1 MTARACGVT
10 LRILR
15 WTWKNGHLCRPFIVP
30 AKESDTAALV
40 GFCRALCSTP
50 LPPQVIKHPGKEL
63 TMRSL
68 AEMGFSETQAEM
80 VYDGAKKNRCKHDA
94 PILVGLF
101 ALGLNP
107 TSVVK
112 ILEKCPE
119 LYAVKGS
126 QLQQRIT
133 NLRKLGLLEGSLQR
147 VISHYPQILTLPVKR
162 VSGVSRLL
170 KEKCQFTTQQMTDI
184 LRDSP
189 HIVQE
194 EHARLEYMFQ
204 YAYFRMGCRQAEMV
218 KAKLFRLSMEELQCR
233 HGFLERRGLYQTPD
247 KKGQTLILN
256 PRLKDFLL
264 ISEETYLSKI
274 AMATQEEFDV
284 FRKLMAREQEEE
296 RQQEHDDDDDDVDG
310 EEEEE
315 EEEWNKGQNT
325 GYNKRRK
332 QRRES

>member
-1 MTARACGVT
+1 MTAPACGVT
-10 LRILR
+10 LRILQ
-15 WTWKNGHLCRPFIVP
+15 WTWKNGHLCRPFTVP

-40 GFCRALCSTP
+40 NFCRALCSTP

-68 AEMGFSETQAEM
+68 AEMGFSEIQAEM

-101 ALGLNP
+101 ALDLNP

-126 QLQQRIT
+126 QLQQRIA

-162 VSGVSRLL
+162 VSSVSRLL
-170 KEKCQFTTQQMTDI
+170 REKCQFTTQQVTDI

-189 HIVQE
+189 HVVQE
-194 EHARLEYMFQ
+194 EHTRLEYMFQ

-218 KAKLFRLSMEELQCR
+218 KAKLFQLSMEELQCR

-256 PRLKDFLL
+256 PRLKDFLI

-296 RQQEHDDDDDDVDG
+296 RKQEHGDDDDDVDG

-315 EEEWNKGQNT
+315 WDKGQNT
-325 GYNKRRK
+325 GYNKKRK